1 MKASLIGVGY
11 WGSFIYKTLKEI
23 GFTDIEL
30 CDPQVPGACNNYK
43 KMEDSHYIFIA
54 TPVKSH
60 FELCKYFLSQGKRVF
75 CEKPLVSSEE
85 EAQQLYEIAEKNNTY
100 LFVDWLFTYNFG
112 VGLIQQ
118 YIKDKRQELGKN
130 PITDIYICRK
140 NTNIDHIT
148 DISAKID
155 LAGHDLSIALTLTE
169 QIPLRVKWHEYKKNS
184 KSIQNDSALG
194 YLTFGKFNTTIDVS
208 WYNAY
213 KDRECIIKLE
223 GDEYIL
229 WNDVDQT
236 ISIQKNHRDF
246 PITINYSK
254 HASPLERSIK
264 QFMIFN
270 NETYIKQKELTIQI
284 LRILNN
290 DNSKIQ

>member
-1 MKASLIGVGY
+1 MKANLIGVGY

-23 GFTDIEL
+23 GFTDINL

-43 KMEDSHYIFIA
+43 KMKDAPYIFIA

-60 FELCKYFLSQGKRVF
+60 FELCKYFLSQGKKVF
-75 CEKPLVSSEE
+75 CEKPLVSNEE
-85 EAQQLYEIAEKNNTY
+85 EANKLYEIAEHHNTY
-100 LFVDWLFTYNFG
+100 LFVDWVFTYNYG
-112 VGLIQQ
+112 VELIKQ
-118 YIKDKRQELGKN
+118 YIEDKQRELNKN
-130 PITDIYICRK
+130 PIRDIYICRK

-155 LAGHDLSIALTLTE
+155 LAGHDLSIALTLTN
-169 QIPLRVKWHEYKKNS
+169 QLPLSANWHEYKKN
-184 KSIQNDSALG
+184 KNSIQNDSALG
-194 YLTFGKFNTTIDVS
+194 CLTFGGFNVTIDVS

-213 KDRECIIKLE
+213 KNRECIIKFDKE
-223 GDEYIL
+223 EYII
-229 WNDVDQT
+229 WDDAKQIV
-236 ISIQKNHRDF
+236 SIQKNHRDL

-270 NETYIKQKELTIQI
+270 ENAYQKQKELTINI
-284 LRILNN
+284 LRILGNE
-290 DNSKIQ
+290 SKIQ

>member
-100 LFVDWLFTYNFG
+100 LYKVFKDARLALWIITTGLLFFISSSY
-112 VGLIQQ
+112 L
-118 YIKDKRQELGKN
+118 YITQ
-130 PITDIYICRK
+130 
-140 NTNIDHIT
+140 
-148 DISAKID
+148 S
-155 LAGHDLSIALTLTE
+155 
-169 QIPLRVKWHEYKKNS
+169 
-184 KSIQNDSALG
+184 
-194 YLTFGKFNTTIDVS
+194 YLL
-208 WYNAY
+208 
-213 KDRECIIKLE
+213 KLKM
-223 GDEYIL
+223 G
-229 WNDVDQT
+229 
-236 ISIQKNHRDF
+236 
-246 PITINYSK
+246 
-254 HASPLERSIK
+254 
-264 QFMIFN
+264 
-270 NETYIKQKELTIQI
+270 
-284 LRILNN
+284 
-290 DNSKIQ
+290 

>member
-1 MKASLIGVGY
+1 MKANLIGVGY

-23 GFTDIEL
+23 GFTDINL
-30 CDPQVPGACNNYK
+30 CDPQVPGACSNYK
-43 KMEDSHYIFIA
+43 KMEDAPYIFIA

-60 FELCKYFLSQGKRVF
+60 FELCEYFLSKGKKVF
-75 CEKPLVSSEE
+75 CEKPLVSNEE
-85 EAQQLYEIAEKNNTY
+85 EANKLYEIAENHNTY
-100 LFVDWLFTYNFG
+100 LFVDWLFTYNYG
-112 VGLIQQ
+112 VGLIKQ
-118 YIKDKRQELGKN
+118 YIEDKRQELNKN

-155 LAGHDLSIALTLTE
+155 LAGHDLSIALTLTD
-169 QIPLRVKWHEYKKNS
+169 QNPLAVKWYEYKKNPN
-184 KSIQNDSALG
+184 SIQNDSALG
-194 YLTFGKFNTTIDVS
+194 YLTFGQFNTTIDVS
-208 WYNAY
+208 WYNPY

-223 GDEYIL
+223 GNEYLL
-229 WNDVDQT
+229 WNDVNQT
-236 ISIQKNHRDF
+236 VSIQKNHRDL

-270 NETYIKQKELTIQI
+270 ENAYQKQKELTINI

-290 DNSKIQ
+290 DSKIQ